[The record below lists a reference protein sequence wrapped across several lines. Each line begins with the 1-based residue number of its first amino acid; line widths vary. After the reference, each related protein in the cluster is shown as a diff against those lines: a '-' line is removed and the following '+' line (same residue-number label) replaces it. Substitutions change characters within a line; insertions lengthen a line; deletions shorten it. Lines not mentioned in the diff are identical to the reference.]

1 MKAALKLQDKVA
13 IVTGAGGKP
22 SSSGAFGTGKAIAV
36 TLAQHGAKVVVVDRH
51 QDRADLTRQ
60 HIEDQGGEAVTVLAN
75 LATEADCEQIVRKA
89 LAAFGRVDI
98 LINNAAVSPLKTL
111 LETTEAELYE
121 SITVNLAVPFLLSKA
136 VIPEMISGGGGAIV
150 NISTLA
156 AIRGAAAMPAYSAAK
171 AGMSGLT
178 ISTAAGYGQ
187 QGVRC
192 NAIIVGALD
201 TPLRR
206 ATMPGEYVPR
216 VSALSTEGDAW
227 DIARATLFLASDD
240 ASHITGVLLPVDS
253 GNSILSP

>member
-1 MKAALKLQDKVA
+1 MTQPLKVEGKVA
-13 IVTGAGGKP
+13 IITGAGGKP
-22 SSSGAFGTGKAIAV
+22 SPTGSFGTGKAIALL
-36 TLAQHGAKVVVVDRH
+36 LAQHGAKIVVVDRH
-51 QDRADLTRQ
+51 QDRADGTRRL
-60 HIEDQGGEAVTVLAN
+60 IEEAGGEAVTVLAN
-75 LATEADCEQIVRKA
+75 LATEADCQRIVREA

-98 LINNAAVSPLKTL
+98 LVNNAAVSPLKTL
-111 LETTEAELYE
+111 LDTTVEDLEN
-121 SITVNLAVPFLLSKA
+121 SITVNLTIPFLLTKA
-136 VIPEMISGGGGAIV
+136 AIPQMIEVGGGAIV

-171 AGMSGLT
+171 AGMTGLT

-206 ATMPGEYVPR
+206 ATVPGEYIPR
-216 VSALSTEGDAW
+216 VAALSTEGDSW
-227 DIARATLFLASDD
+227 DIARATLFLASEDS
-240 ASHITGVLLPVDS
+240 SHITGVLLPVDS

>member
-1 MKAALKLQDKVA
+1 MGTAMKVEGKVA

-22 SSSGAFGTGKAIAV
+22 SSTGALGTGKAIAML
-36 TLAQHGAKVVVVDRH
+36 LAQHGAKIVIVDRH
-51 QDRADLTRQ
+51 QDRADGTKEL
-60 HIEDQGGEAVTVLAN
+60 IEKAGGEAVTVVAN
-75 LATEADCEQIVRKA
+75 LATEADCQRIVQEA
-89 LAAFGRVDI
+89 HATFGRVDI
-98 LINNAAVSPLKTL
+98 LVNNAAVSPLKTL
-111 LETTEAELYE
+111 LETTAEDLE
-121 SITVNLAVPFLLSKA
+121 NSITVNLTIPFLLSKA
-136 VIPEMISGGGGAIV
+136 AIPEMIKVGGGAIV

-171 AGMSGLT
+171 AGMTGLT

-216 VSALSTEGDAW
+216 VAALRTEGDSW
-227 DIARATLFLASDD
+227 DIARAALFLVSDD

>member
-1 MKAALKLQDKVA
+1 MTEQRKLEGKVA

-22 SSSGAFGTGKAIAV
+22 SATGAVGTGKAIALL
-36 TLAQHGAKVVVVDRH
+36 LARQGARIVVVDRH
-51 QDRADLTRQ
+51 QDRADGTRQ
-60 HIEDQGGEAVTVLAN
+60 QIADEGGEAISVVAN
-75 LATEADCEQIVRKA
+75 LATEADCQMIARQA
-89 LAAFGRVDI
+89 LAAFGRIDI
-98 LINNAAVSPLKTL
+98 LVNNAAVSPLKTL
-111 LETTEAELYE
+111 LDTTVEDLTN
-121 SITVNLAVPFLLSKA
+121 SVTVNLVIPFLLTKA
-136 VIPEMISGGGGAIV
+136 ALPAMIEAGGGAIV

-171 AGMSGLT
+171 AGMNGLT
-178 ISTAAGYGQ
+178 ISTAAGYGP

-216 VSALSTEGDAW
+216 IAALDTEGDAW
-227 DIARATLFLASDD
+227 DIARATLFLVSDD
-240 ASHITGVLLPVDS
+240 SSHITGVLLPVDS